1 MGNRKIYIENVACY
15 RRSLDASKIKE
26 YFLLNNCN
34 FVTNPKKAD
43 YIIVVTCA
51 VFKARE
57 DASLKKIMKF
67 YGKYRAKLIVAGCLP
82 AINKTRLRSVYDGPA
97 ICTKDLN
104 DIDRLFP
111 DFHLGFNDIPDAN
124 TFTKVKHSSVSVKET
139 LLAFHNNSWSN
150 YLKLLYYISKRSTT
164 PYNIRIAW
172 GCLSSCSYC
181 GIRKAI
187 GGLKSKPLDICLT
200 ELDNGVAKGIH
211 FFSLLADDVGAYGL
225 DIGTDFPTLIE
236 AMLERHP
243 GISFIVN
250 DVHPR
255 WLIKYVDRLSPH
267 FESGSIAEMW
277 CPVQSGSD
285 RILKLM
291 QRYNDS
297 ASIREALVKLKNASP
312 ASLINSC
319 LICGFLSETDDDW
332 EQSLSLI
339 SESKID
345 IVWVFPYCQVK
356 GSKAEAM
363 SGQIDRETINNR
375 INRAK
380 QFLRMTNV
388 LAVFQDMP
396 YESKKLSRL
405 EEGVEKF
412 FIHASE
418 IILNCVSFS
427 SKFRALTAKGF
438 RRIFSRN
445 SG

>member
-1 MGNRKIYIENVACY
+1 MGNKKIYVENLACY
-15 RRSLDASKIKE
+15 RRSLDATKIKE
-26 YFLLNNCN
+26 YFLLNNCSIVN
-34 FVTNPKKAD
+34 SPKKAD
-43 YIIVVTCA
+43 HIVVVTCA

-57 DASLKKIMKF
+57 DECIKKIMNLHER
-67 YGKYRAKLIVAGCLP
+67 YGHKLIVAGCLP
-82 AINKTRLRSVYDGPA
+82 AINEARLKSVYDGRA
-97 ICTKDLN
+97 ICTKDIS
-104 DIDRLFP
+104 DIDAIFP

-124 TFTKVKHSSVSVKET
+124 TFTRFKHSSVSVKET
-139 LLAFHNNSWSN
+139 LLAFRNNSWRN
-150 YLKLLYYISKRSTT
+150 YLELLYYVTKRSAT
-164 PYNIRIAW
+164 PYNIRISW
-172 GCLSSCSYC
+172 GCLSSCSY
-181 GIRKAI
+181 
-187 GGLKSKPLDICLT
+187 LCLT

-211 FFSLLADDVGAYGL
+211 FISLLADDVGAYGL
-225 DIGTDFPTLIE
+225 DIGTDFPTLIA

-243 GISFIVN
+243 EISFIVN

-255 WLIKYVDRLSPH
+255 WLIQYVDRLAPH
-267 FESGSIAEMW
+267 FESGRIAEMW

-291 QRYNDS
+291 QRHNDS

-319 LICGFLSETDDDW
+319 LICGFPSETDDDW

-363 SGQIDRETINNR
+363 SGHIDRETINTR

-380 QFLRMTNV
+380 RFFRMNNV

-396 YESKKLSRL
+396 DDSKKLSWL
-405 EEGVEKF
+405 EHGAEKF
-412 FIHASE
+412 CIHASE

-438 RRIFSRN
+438 HRIFSRIN
-445 SG
+445 G